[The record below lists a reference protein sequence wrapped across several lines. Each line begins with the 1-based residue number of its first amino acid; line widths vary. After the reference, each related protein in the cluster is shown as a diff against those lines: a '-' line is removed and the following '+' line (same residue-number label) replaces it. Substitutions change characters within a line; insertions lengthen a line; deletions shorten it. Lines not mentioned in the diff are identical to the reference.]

1 MRKIILSILGVV
13 ILIGAIFAAQAIVS
27 SNKRVR
33 PKPKKVVKTVF
44 VDTVKNQQVPVII
57 QANGNLTAKRR
68 LELYSEVQGIL
79 QTGRKLFKPGENYSR
94 GEIMIRVDASEF
106 YATVQSQKS
115 NLYNQLA
122 AIMPDL
128 RLDYPD
134 IYPKW
139 QSYLDGFDIDKP
151 IPDLPEME
159 SDTERYF
166 IGGRNIITSYY
177 NIKNLEQRL
186 GKYQIR
192 APFSGILTEALVT
205 EGTLIRPGQKLGEF
219 IDTDRYE
226 LPVAINKTY
235 ADLLKVGKK
244 VTLYNLDKTKQYEG
258 VVSRINGNIDLAT
271 QTIDAF
277 IEVADESLREGMY
290 LEAGLS
296 AQEVENAIAVGR
308 NLMQPND
315 QLFIVRDS
323 ILDLIDAVPVHYSD
337 KEVIV
342 QGIPDGTVLVN
353 RVVPGAYAGM
363 LVKIYEEKP
372 APESSDSLAQ
382 NKQ

>member
-44 VDTVKNQQVPVII
+44 VDTVRNQQVPVII
-57 QANGNLTAKRR
+57 EANGNLIAKRR
-68 LELYSEVQGIL
+68 LELFSEVQGIL
-79 QTGRKLFKPGENYSR
+79 QTGQKLFKPGQNFSR
-94 GEIMIRVDASEF
+94 GEIMIRVNASEF

-139 QSYLDGFDIDKP
+139 QSYLNGFDIDKP
-151 IPDLPEME
+151 IPDLPQME
-159 SDTERYF
+159 SDSERYF
-166 IGGRNIITSYY
+166 IGGRNIVTSYY

-219 IDTDRYE
+219 IDTGRYE

-235 ADLLKVGKK
+235 ADLLEVGKT
-244 VTLYNLDKTKQYEG
+244 VTLYNLDKTKEYEG

-277 IEVADESLREGMY
+277 IEVSDESLREGMY

-296 AQEVENAIAVGR
+296 AKEVDNAISIGR
-308 NLMQPND
+308 NLLQPND
-315 QLFIVRDS
+315 QLFVVRDS
-323 ILDLIDAVPVHYSD
+323 ILDLIETIPVHYSD

-363 LVKIYEEKP
+363 LVKIYQEKSVEE
-372 APESSDSLAQ
+372 STDSLAQ
-382 NKQ
+382 NQQ